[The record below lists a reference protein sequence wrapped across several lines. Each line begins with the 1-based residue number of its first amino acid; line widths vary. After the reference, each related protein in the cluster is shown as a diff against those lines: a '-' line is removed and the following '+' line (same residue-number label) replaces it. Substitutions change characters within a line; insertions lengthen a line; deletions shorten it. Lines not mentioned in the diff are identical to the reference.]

1 MTPPDGLTRRQLVA
15 AAITSFACAALAEEA
30 RAEVPSLGA
39 LARLSGIDF
48 GSAFDLEAIEDAE
61 YGALIRRHSTHTGNT
76 NAFKYDW
83 LRNTGPEADFTRADR
98 LLGFAEAAG
107 LPFTAAVLFWNDW
120 PPEWLKRESLARI
133 RYLFD
138 AHIDEV
144 LPRYSGRV
152 AQWVIVNEPFSPW
165 DKEPGVWR
173 KGPWYAAF
181 GPSYVDR
188 AFKRARAAD
197 PKARLMLNEAFCERR
212 DWIGAAVRPALL
224 ALVERMKDTGVPLD
238 RVGLQGH
245 LQPQFGLDHRDYVH
259 LMRRLASFGVTLEIT
274 ELDVD
279 DVDMGGTLAD
289 RDGEVA
295 RHYREFLDAVLTVPQ
310 LAGITTWGLAD
321 RHTWYHEVA
330 KAENAL
336 FPRQPRPLPFDDRL
350 QPKPAYAAIAAAF
363 RAAARRR

>member
-1 MTPPDGLTRRQLVA
+1 MKPPGWLNRRQFIAGAMAGAVA
-15 AAITSFACAALAEEA
+15 GPVEA
-30 RAEVPSLGA
+30 SAQTEAPSLGQ
-39 LARLSGIDF
+39 LARHCGIKF

-61 YGALIRRHSTHTGNT
+61 YGRLIRRHSTHTGNT

-83 LRNTGPEADFTRADR
+83 LRNTGPQADFTRADR
-98 LLGFAEAAG
+98 LLRFADEAR

-120 PPEWLKRESLARI
+120 PPAWLKTESLARI

-144 LPRYSGRV
+144 MPRYAGRV
-152 AQWVIVNEPFSPW
+152 AQWVVVNEPFSPW
-165 DKEPGVWR
+165 DKEPGTWR

-181 GPSYVDR
+181 GPAYVER

-212 DWIGAAVRPALL
+212 DWIGEAVRPALFG
-224 ALVERMKDTGVPLD
+224 LVERMKDSGVPLD
-238 RVGLQGH
+238 SVGLQGH
-245 LQPQFGLDHRDYVH
+245 IQPQFGLDHRDYVL
-259 LMRRLASFGVTLEIT
+259 LMRRLAGLGVSLEIT

-279 DVDMGGTLAD
+279 DAAMTGTLAD

-310 LAGITTWGLAD
+310 LTGVTTWGLAD

-330 KAENAL
+330 KAENPL
-336 FPRQPRPLPFDDRL
+336 FPRQPRPLPFDNRL
-350 QPKPAYAAIAAAF
+350 APKPAYSAIADAF
-363 RAAARRR
+363 RTAAKTR